1 MAGPAPRSREAPPEI
16 CKHVTALRLS
26 RHYVSLPRLRRGSR
40 LDGRKL
46 ESFAR
51 ILGRQGS
58 PDGYMT
64 RLTLR
69 SIEVREIFPGLRA
82 RIVHS
87 ARTSQ
92 SWVEI
97 DEGATFPEHKH
108 PHEQV
113 VNVLEGVLELTVNG
127 EVARLEAGDVYVIP
141 PDAPHSGR
149 ALTACRVLD
158 VFAPVRE
165 DYR

>member
-1 MAGPAPRSREAPPEI
+1 MAQHS
-16 CKHVTALRLS
+16 
-26 RHYVSLPRLRRGSR
+26 
-40 LDGRKL
+40 
-46 ESFAR
+46 
-51 ILGRQGS
+51 
-58 PDGYMT
+58 
-64 RLTLR
+64 LR
-69 SIEVREIFPGLRA
+69 SIGVREIFPGLRA

-97 DEGATFPEHKH
+97 DEGATFPEHHH

-127 EVARLEAGDVYVIP
+127 EVFRLEPGDIFVIA
-141 PDAPHSGR
+141 PDVPHSGR
-149 ALTACRVLD
+149 ALTACQVLD

>member
-1 MAGPAPRSREAPPEI
+1 
-16 CKHVTALRLS
+16 
-26 RHYVSLPRLRRGSR
+26 
-40 LDGRKL
+40 
-46 ESFAR
+46 
-51 ILGRQGS
+51 
-58 PDGYMT
+58 MT

-113 VNVLEGVLELTVNG
+113 VNVLEGILELTVNG

>member
-1 MAGPAPRSREAPPEI
+1 MA
-16 CKHVTALRLS
+16 
-26 RHYVSLPRLRRGSR
+26 
-40 LDGRKL
+40 
-46 ESFAR
+46 
-51 ILGRQGS
+51 
-58 PDGYMT
+58 
-64 RLTLR
+64 RLTLH
-69 SIEVREIFPGLRA
+69 SIGVREIFPGLRA
-82 RIVHS
+82 RIVHT

-97 DEGATFPEHKH
+97 DEGATFPEHHH

-113 VNVLEGVLELTVNG
+113 VNVLEGVLELTVGG
-127 EVARLEAGDVYVIP
+127 EVSRLEPGDIFVIP